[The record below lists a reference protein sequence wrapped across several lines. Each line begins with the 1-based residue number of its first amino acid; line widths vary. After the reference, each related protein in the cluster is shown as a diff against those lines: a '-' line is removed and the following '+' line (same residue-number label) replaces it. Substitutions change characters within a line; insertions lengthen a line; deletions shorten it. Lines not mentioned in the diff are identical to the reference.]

1 MSRSATPP
9 ALAMDA
15 IDRRLIAELRAD
27 ARKPVSK
34 LALSLGIARGT
45 VEKRLARLIDG
56 GVILGFTVRAS
67 DSATSMV
74 RAIMLIEVSGRSTSA
89 VIRNLRGLPELH
101 TLHTTNGAWDLVAE
115 LRADSLPDFDR
126 VLREVRGIDGVL
138 NSETSILLSSI

>member
-1 MSRSATPP
+1 
-9 ALAMDA
+9 MDS
-15 IDRRLIAELRAD
+15 IDRCLIAELRAD

-34 LALSLGIARGT
+34 IALSLGVARGT
-45 VEKRLARLIDG
+45 VEKRIARLVDG

-67 DSATSMV
+67 DSAASMV

-115 LRADSLPDFDR
+115 LRADSLADFDR
-126 VLREVRGIDGVL
+126 VLREVRGINGVL